1 VGINDT
7 NGGGETSR
15 SLLTSVV
22 RAESRTMQSEL
33 HRTVLQ
39 KWNCYIGGS
48 HEVPPTISTEMTLIT
63 KETKKYRRWTAKNK
77 SIC

>member
-1 VGINDT
+1 MGINDT

-15 SLLTSVV
+15 LLLTSVV
-22 RAESRTMQSEL
+22 GAESCKMQPEL

-48 HEVPPTISTEMTLIT
+48 HEVSPIISIEMTLVT
-63 KETKKYRRWTAKNK
+63 KEMEKYRR
-77 SIC
+77 